1 LGARLAKKSPLL
13 PLYERGKCN
22 PSPPLCKGETEG
34 ILERLLARFLRKEKM
49 TILCRFIAKG
59 LEYVVGG
66 LFIVIAATALAQVFT
81 RYVLSNS
88 LTWTHELDILLMIW
102 AVWLGA
108 IGIHRKA
115 HLRISILSDRLSER
129 TQKIILFVLDVLTLV
144 FLVILGWKG
153 IAVIESVEG
162 TVLTSMDL
170 PRGFVVSAAPVGAT
184 FMILFF
190 LPILFIDLRSL
201 LSKKGLRS

>member
-1 LGARLAKKSPLL
+1 
-13 PLYERGKCN
+13 
-22 PSPPLCKGETEG
+22 
-34 ILERLLARFLRKEKM
+34 M
-49 TILCRFIAKG
+49 TTLCRFVARG

-66 LFIVIAATALAQVFT
+66 LFIVIAGTALAQVFT
-81 RYVLSNS
+81 RYVLANS

-108 IGIHRKA
+108 AIGIHRKA
-115 HLRISILSDRLSER
+115 HLRISILSDRLSDT
-129 TQKIILFVLDVLTLV
+129 TQKILTVLIDLLTLAFFV
-144 FLVILGWKG
+144 VVGWKG

-170 PRGFVVSAAPVGAT
+170 PRGFVVSAAPVGAG

-190 LPILFIDLRSL
+190 LPILCEDFRN
-201 LSKKGLRS
+201 LSILPKKGPRS

>member
-1 LGARLAKKSPLL
+1 
-13 PLYERGKCN
+13 
-22 PSPPLCKGETEG
+22 
-34 ILERLLARFLRKEKM
+34 M
-49 TILCRFIAKG
+49 TTLCRFIAKG
-59 LEYVVGG
+59 LEYVVGV
-66 LFIVIAATALAQVFT
+66 LFIAIAATALAQVFT

-108 IGIHRKA
+108 AIGIHRKA
-115 HLRISILSDRLSER
+115 HLRISILSERLSER

-190 LPILFIDLRSL
+190 LPILFEDLRSL
-201 LSKKGLRS
+201 LSRKGLRS

>member
-1 LGARLAKKSPLL
+1 VLA
-13 PLYERGKCN
+13 
-22 PSPPLCKGETEG
+22 
-34 ILERLLARFLRKEKM
+34 
-49 TILCRFIAKG
+49 
-59 LEYVVGG
+59 
-66 LFIVIAATALAQVFT
+66 
-81 RYVLSNS
+81 NS

-108 IGIHRKA
+108 AIGIHRKA
-115 HLRISILSDRLSER
+115 HLRISILSDRLSGAN
-129 TQKIILFVLDVLTLV
+129 QKILTVVIDLLTLT
-144 FLVILGWKG
+144 FLVVLGWKG

-170 PRGFVVSAAPVGAT
+170 PRGFVVSAAPVGAA

-190 LPILFIDLRSL
+190 LPILFEDLRSF

>member
-1 LGARLAKKSPLL
+1 
-13 PLYERGKCN
+13 
-22 PSPPLCKGETEG
+22 
-34 ILERLLARFLRKEKM
+34 M
-49 TILCRFIAKG
+49 TILCRFIARG
-59 LEYVVGG
+59 LEVVVGG
-66 LFIVIAATALAQVFT
+66 LFIAIAATALAQVFT

-102 AVWLGA
+102 AVWLGAA

>member
-1 LGARLAKKSPLL
+1 
-13 PLYERGKCN
+13 
-22 PSPPLCKGETEG
+22 
-34 ILERLLARFLRKEKM
+34 M
-49 TILCRFIAKG
+49 TRLCRFIARG

-66 LFIVIAATALAQVFT
+66 LFIVIAGTALAQVFT
-81 RYVLSNS
+81 RYVLANS

-102 AVWLGA
+102 AVWLGAA

-129 TQKIILFVLDVLTLV
+129 TQKVLVVVIDVLTLV
-144 FLVILGWKG
+144 FFVVVGWKG

-170 PRGFVVSAAPVGAT
+170 PRGFVVSAAPVGAG

-190 LPILFIDLRSL
+190 LPILVADFRHLFSSAGKR
-201 LSKKGLRS
+201 

>member
-1 LGARLAKKSPLL
+1 
-13 PLYERGKCN
+13 
-22 PSPPLCKGETEG
+22 
-34 ILERLLARFLRKEKM
+34 M
-49 TILCRFIAKG
+49 LCRFIAKG

-66 LFIVIAATALAQVFT
+66 LLIAIAATALAQVFT
-81 RYVLSNS
+81 RYLLSHS

-108 IGIHRKA
+108 AIGIHRKA
-115 HLRISILSDRLSER
+115 HMRINILSDRLSEGTR
-129 TQKIILFVLDVLTLV
+129 KVLMVAIDIITLI
-144 FLVILGWKG
+144 FLVVVGWKG

-170 PRGFVVSAAPVGAT
+170 PRGFVVSAAPVGAG

-190 LPILFIDLRSL
+190 LPILLEDFRNLITFSR
-201 LSKKGLRS
+201 GRHRA

>member
-1 LGARLAKKSPLL
+1 
-13 PLYERGKCN
+13 
-22 PSPPLCKGETEG
+22 
-34 ILERLLARFLRKEKM
+34 M
-49 TILCRFIAKG
+49 TNLCRITARG

-66 LFIVIAATALAQVFT
+66 LFIAIAATALAQVFT
-81 RYVLSNS
+81 RYVLANS

-108 IGIHRKA
+108 AIGIHRKA
-115 HLRISILSDRLSER
+115 HLRISILSDRLSGAN
-129 TQKIILFVLDVLTLV
+129 QKILTVVIDLLTLT
-144 FLVILGWKG
+144 FLVVLGWKG

-170 PRGFVVSAAPVGAT
+170 PRGFVVSAAPVGAA

-190 LPILFIDLRSL
+190 LPILFEDLRSF

>member
-1 LGARLAKKSPLL
+1 
-13 PLYERGKCN
+13 
-22 PSPPLCKGETEG
+22 
-34 ILERLLARFLRKEKM
+34 M
-49 TILCRFIAKG
+49 TSLCRFIARA
-59 LEYVVGG
+59 LEVVVGG
-66 LFIVIAATALAQVFT
+66 LFIVIAGTALAQVFT
-81 RYVLSNS
+81 RYVLANS

-108 IGIHRKA
+108 AIGIHRKT

-129 TQKIILFVLDVLTLV
+129 TQKILTVVIDLLTLT
-144 FLVILGWKG
+144 FLVVVGWKG

-170 PRGFVVSAAPVGAT
+170 QRGFVVSAAPVGAG

-190 LPILFIDLRSL
+190 LPSLLEDFRSLFISSKDGPRS
-201 LSKKGLRS
+201 

>member
-1 LGARLAKKSPLL
+1 
-13 PLYERGKCN
+13 
-22 PSPPLCKGETEG
+22 
-34 ILERLLARFLRKEKM
+34 M
-49 TILCRFIAKG
+49 TSLCRFIARG
-59 LEYVVGG
+59 LEVVTGG
-66 LFIVIAATALAQVFT
+66 LFIAIAATALAQVFT

-108 IGIHRKA
+108 AIGIHRKA
-115 HLRISILSDRLSER
+115 HLRITILSDRLSEAS
-129 TQKIILFVLDVLTLV
+129 QKILMVVIDLLTLT
-144 FLVILGWKG
+144 FLVVLGWNG

-170 PRGFVVSAAPVGAT
+170 PRGFVVSAAPVGAG

-190 LPILFIDLRSL
+190 LPILLDDFRSL
-201 LSKKGLRS
+201 LFLSRKGTRS

>member
-1 LGARLAKKSPLL
+1 
-13 PLYERGKCN
+13 
-22 PSPPLCKGETEG
+22 
-34 ILERLLARFLRKEKM
+34 M
-49 TILCRFIAKG
+49 TTLCRFIAKG

-66 LFIVIAATALAQVFT
+66 LFIAIAATALAQVFT

-102 AVWLGA
+102 AVWLGAA

-190 LPILFIDLRSL
+190 LPILFEDLRSL
-201 LSKKGLRS
+201 LSKKGLKS

>member
-1 LGARLAKKSPLL
+1 
-13 PLYERGKCN
+13 
-22 PSPPLCKGETEG
+22 
-34 ILERLLARFLRKEKM
+34 M
-49 TILCRFIAKG
+49 TTLCRFVARG

-66 LFIVIAATALAQVFT
+66 LFIVIAGTALAQVFT

-108 IGIHRKA
+108 AIGIHRKA
-115 HLRISILSDRLSER
+115 HLRISILSDRLSEK
-129 TQKIILFVLDVLTLV
+129 TQKFLLVVIDVLTLA

-153 IAVIESVEG
+153 IAVIDSVEG

-170 PRGFVVSAAPVGAT
+170 PRGFVVSAAPVGAA

-190 LPILFIDLRSL
+190 LPMFFEDFRRLRSP
-201 LSKKGLRS
+201 SGKGARS

>member
-1 LGARLAKKSPLL
+1 M
-13 PLYERGKCN
+13 N
-22 PSPPLCKGETEG
+22 H
-34 ILERLLARFLRKEKM
+34 
-49 TILCRFIAKG
+49 LCRIVARG

-66 LFIVIAATALAQVFT
+66 LLIAIAATALAQVFT
-81 RYVLSNS
+81 RYVLGDS

-108 IGIHRKA
+108 AIGIHRKA
-115 HLRISILSDRLSER
+115 HLRISILSDRLSEATR
-129 TQKIILFVLDVLTLV
+129 KVLMVVIDLLTLTFFV
-144 FLVILGWKG
+144 VVGWKG

-170 PRGFVVSAAPVGAT
+170 PRGFVVSAAPVGAG

-190 LPILFIDLRSL
+190 LPILLEDFQSL
-201 LSKKGLRS
+201 SILSEKRQKS